1 LSGSEKGSTASDV
14 RRETSKESLPSPV
27 TIECGIVML
36 LMLLLSPNSSRAH
49 YCILFLPAFCVA
61 RLAVRKPVGWV
72 SILLWLAVI
81 FSTLSIHIRLPGTM
95 AAEQVLLWIGV
106 VMIATIFL
114 LAGSTIA
121 LAKSAPI

>member
-1 LSGSEKGSTASDV
+1 
-14 RRETSKESLPSPV
+14 SLPSPMM
-27 TIECGIVML
+27 IECGIVML

-61 RLAVRKPVGWV
+61 RLAVRRPVGWV

-95 AAEQVLLWIGV
+95 AAEQVLLWVGV
-106 VMIATIFL
+106 VMFATIFL
-114 LAGSTIA
+114 LAASTIA
-121 LAKSAPI
+121 LAEPRPTPSPPYSGERVGVRGGA